1 MKSHLAQLLSDSF
14 QVLAFYFCINLSL
27 QPGVMVK
34 LYALAFS
41 ILPFFC
47 HSQQMASNK
56 ALAAGFS
63 STTVHSSPAA
73 DSRISADEIASNIG
87 RLVTFCGKVYSAKQ
101 QKDELGPHSVFY
113 VAGKYVNEFVDV
125 KIRLKE
131 GYSFPA
137 SLYSTLNLKNVC
149 ITGTVL
155 NEGGSAAIYLDSV
168 KMFNLEE
175 EAEHTPRQ
183 INGVMP
189 DQELKVLSNA
199 YLLTGPRWKEPV
211 ITFLKIGSIII
222 AEQVRGNWAFV
233 RVIERNGEN
242 VALED
247 IAGYINTKALGLG
260 SDGKILIPH

>member
-1 MKSHLAQLLSDSF
+1 ME
-14 QVLAFYFCINLSL
+14 
-27 QPGVMVK
+27 K
-34 LYALAFS
+34 LYALALS
-41 ILPFFC
+41 ILPLFC
-47 HSQQMASNK
+47 YSQQIASNNLIR
-56 ALAAGFS
+56 AGSPNMTVSSAA
-63 STTVHSSPAA
+63 AD
-73 DSRISADEIASNIG
+73 DSRISADELANNIG

-113 VAGKYVNEFVDV
+113 VAGKYVNEFVDI
-125 KIRLKE
+125 KIRLKA

-137 SLYSTLNLKNVC
+137 SLYSTLNFKNVC

-155 NEGGSAAIYLDSV
+155 NEGGSAAIYLDSN
-168 KMFNLEE
+168 KMHNLEE
-175 EAEHTPRQ
+175 EAEQTPGQ
-183 INGVMP
+183 ISGVMP

-242 VALED
+242 VSLED
-247 IAGYINTKALGLG
+247 IAGYMNTKALGLG
-260 SDGKILIPH
+260 SDGKILLPH